1 MSWSAQVLLK
11 IKRQTRKNEKPDVSY
26 WQSTLIELVNSN
38 SNDDSEK
45 LPPVTLT
52 DLVSIRDDLKTL
64 PLAEHIETVT
74 VRFQYR
80 SAELQAINFKINS
93 VKYTRKNDLTFK
105 LMASNQTLQ
114 TVLDTLGT
122 NDVTPRGVRV
132 KQDERY

>member
-26 WQSTLIELVNSN
+26 WQSTLIALPENE
-38 SNDDSEK
+38 NDSAEK

-52 DLVSIRDDLKTL
+52 DLVSIRDDLKAL

-80 SAELQAINFKINS
+80 SGTFDAINFKITRVS
-93 VKYTRKNDLTFK
+93 YTRKNDLTFK

-114 TVLDTLGT
+114 AVIDTLGT
-122 NDVTPRGVRV
+122 NDLKPRGERV
-132 KQDERY
+132 KQDEQY